1 MRRFDEAERH
11 FNVAIE
17 TERRMRARPWLA
29 HAQHDLAAM
38 LLGRGAADDRE
49 RAYALRKEAA
59 ATYRE
64 LGMPT
69 WASRATA
76 RSAP

>member
-1 MRRFDEAERH
+1 
-11 FNVAIE
+11 
-17 TERRMRARPWLA
+17 MRARPWLA

-38 LLGRGAADDRE
+38 LLARGAAADRE
-49 RAYALRKEAA
+49 RARALLEEAA

-76 RSAP
+76 LT